1 MPGVA
6 GATGATGATGPA
18 GPAGATGAQG
28 PPGPG
33 AVKLSYDH
41 GTDDQLVTLATVGPW
56 TLKERCSVSA
66 GGVQANEVFVDGPG
80 SADVSYNF
88 LLQAATTTIS
98 PELDHVDLPTTDP
111 VLSRGAKAAVI
122 REGGT
127 MVLSA
132 GAEPVVSVAF
142 SLLDD
147 SAGRCALSGM
157 ATPAA

>member
-1 MPGVA
+1 VA
-6 GATGATGATGPA
+6 GATGATGAGVPT

-41 GTDDQLVTLATVGPW
+41 GTDDQLVTLATVGSW
-56 TLKERCSVSA
+56 TLKERCSLSP

-88 LLQAATTTIS
+88 LLKAATTTIS
-98 PELDHVDLPTTDP
+98 PELDHVDLPTADP
-111 VLSRGAKAAVI
+111 VLAPGAKAAVI

-132 GAEPVVSVAF
+132 GAQPVVSVAF

-147 SAGRCALSGM
+147 SAGRCALSGT